1 MPTIKEKVETVFQN
15 RNGEEFLR
23 EEIIDLVVH
32 AYPETNRSSVIPSDY
47 CYNMV
52 NAGINFDFHMFE
64 SLGEGRYRC
73 LGPRNSY
80 TGVIYWKGE
89 QVGEW
94 KNGKYRVWQN
104 APPNL
109 IRRIGADQWI
119 DPR

>member
-15 RNGEEFLR
+15 RIGEEFLR

-32 AYPETNRSSVIPSDY
+32 AYPETNRSSVIPADY

-73 LGPRNSY
+73 LGPHNSY
-80 TGVIYWKGE
+80 TGAIYWNGE
-89 QVGEW
+89 PVGEW
-94 KNGKYRVWQN
+94 RDGRYRLWQN
-104 APPNL
+104 APPKL